1 MCVSQEKKK
10 PTSSYQNPNIPIR
23 TWSLVSRNWKNNL
36 IKKKTPNYKDSE
48 ECLFPISIYLTT
60 FVRCKP
66 EFSFALGAFTGASAL
81 CQIDVQLLCLDLA
94 KMPFSNGE
102 YVISSRGL
110 QEKI

>member
-1 MCVSQEKKK
+1 MVSSFKKLEKQLNLKK
-10 PTSSYQNPNIPIR
+10 P
-23 TWSLVSRNWKNNL
+23 
-36 IKKKTPNYKDSE
+36 PNYKGLE